1 MVRTIGLTLAF
12 GYLVI
17 LGGTFLQG
25 EFLVDAQG
33 LPIANDFVGLRR
45 GPADP
50 RRRPGGR
57 LRSGHKAGRGQRR
70 RS

>member
-1 MVRTIGLTLAF
+1 MQSVQDRLRWVRTIGLTLAF

-33 LPIANDFVGLRR
+33 LPIANDFVVTYAAGLATL
-45 GPADP
+45 PYLVA
-50 RRRPGGR
+50 
-57 LRSGHKAGRGQRR
+57 AI
-70 RS
+70 